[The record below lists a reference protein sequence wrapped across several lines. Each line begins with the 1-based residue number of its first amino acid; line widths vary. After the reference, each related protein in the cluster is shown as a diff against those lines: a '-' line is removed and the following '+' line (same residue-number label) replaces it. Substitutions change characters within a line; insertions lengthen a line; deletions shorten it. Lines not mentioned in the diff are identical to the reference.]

1 MPTIGPVVIV
11 SKSTSAG
18 WRPRAQGDLLS
29 PARIGA
35 EGGWLRE
42 RPGLI
47 GDDLGAF
54 LPLTP
59 CPDGVLL
66 TFSTVDTLGA
76 GGAGSVVEDGGLSA
90 PIEPHGRRGGEILE
104 YN

>member
-1 MPTIGPVVIV
+1 MPAIGAVVIV
-11 SKSTSAG
+11 SKTTSAG

-29 PARIGA
+29 PAYIGA

-42 RPGLI
+42 RPGLV

-54 LPLTP
+54 LPLAL
-59 CPDGVLL
+59 CSDGVLL

-76 GGAGSVVEDGGLSA
+76 GGTGNVVKDSGLGA
-90 PIEPHGRRGGEILE
+90 PIEPHGRRGNGDSE
-104 YN
+104 